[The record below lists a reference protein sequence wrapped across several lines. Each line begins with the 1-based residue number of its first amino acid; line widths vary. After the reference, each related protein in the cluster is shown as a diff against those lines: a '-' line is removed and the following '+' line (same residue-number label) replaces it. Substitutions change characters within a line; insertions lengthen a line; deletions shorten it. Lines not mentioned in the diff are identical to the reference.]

1 MKILDYF
8 LAIFFLAVL
17 ALSFLKVFLV
27 FEYKR
32 NFMHLDNVQE
42 KIFKLQN
49 QNSKLNVEIA
59 LLKSS
64 PYIYDKALALGMTD
78 PDIDDEVKISFLY
91 FFDSSINTWL

>member
-8 LAIFFLAVL
+8 LAIFFLAFL

-32 NFMHLDNVQE
+32 NFMHLDNVQQ

-64 PYIYDKALALGMTD
+64 PYIYDKAIALGMTD
-78 PDIDDEVKISFLY
+78 PDIDDE
-91 FFDSSINTWL
+91 

>member
-1 MKILDYF
+1 MRILDYF
-8 LAIFFLAVL
+8 LAIFFLAFL

-78 PDIDDEVKISFLY
+78 PDIDDE
-91 FFDSSINTWL
+91 

>member
-8 LAIFFLAVL
+8 LAIFFLAFL

-64 PYIYDKALALGMTD
+64 PYIYDKALGLGMTD
-78 PDIDDEVKISFLY
+78 PDIDDE
-91 FFDSSINTWL
+91 

>member
-8 LAIFFLAVL
+8 LALFFLAFL

-42 KIFKLQN
+42 KIFKLQY

-78 PDIDDEVKISFLY
+78 PDIDDE
-91 FFDSSINTWL
+91 

>member
-1 MKILDYF
+1 MRILDYF
-8 LAIFFLAVL
+8 LAIFFLAFL

-64 PYIYDKALALGMTD
+64 PYIYDKAIAIGMTD
-78 PDIDDEVKISFLY
+78 PDIDDE
-91 FFDSSINTWL
+91 

>member
-1 MKILDYF
+1 MKILDFF
-8 LAIFFLAVL
+8 LILFFLAFLV
-17 ALSFLKVFLV
+17 LSFLKVFLV

-32 NFMHLDNVQE
+32 KFANLDNVQE

-64 PYIYDKALALGMTD
+64 PYIYDKAIAIGMTD
-78 PDIDDEVKISFLY
+78 PDIDDE
-91 FFDSSINTWL
+91 

>member
-1 MKILDYF
+1 MKILDFF
-8 LAIFFLAVL
+8 LILFFLAFLV
-17 ALSFLKVFLV
+17 LSFLKVFLV

-49 QNSKLNVEIA
+49 QNSKLKVEIA

-78 PDIDDEVKISFLY
+78 PDIDDE
-91 FFDSSINTWL
+91 

>member
-1 MKILDYF
+1 ML
-8 LAIFFLAVL
+8 
-17 ALSFLKVFLV
+17 

-32 NFMHLDNVQE
+32 NFMHLDNVQQ

-64 PYIYDKALALGMTD
+64 PYIYDKAIALGMTD
-78 PDIDDEVKISFLY
+78 PDIDNE
-91 FFDSSINTWL
+91 

>member
-1 MKILDYF
+1 MKILDCF
-8 LAIFFLAVL
+8 LAIFFLAFL
-17 ALSFLKVFLV
+17 GLSFVKVFLV

-32 NFMHLDNVQE
+32 NFMHLDNVQD

-64 PYIYDKALALGMTD
+64 PYVYDKAMALGMID
-78 PDIDDEVKISFLY
+78 PDTNNE
-91 FFDSSINTWL
+91 

>member
-8 LAIFFLAVL
+8 LAIFFLAFLV
-17 ALSFLKVFLV
+17 LSFLKVILV

-42 KIFKLQN
+42 KIIKLQN

-78 PDIDDEVKISFLY
+78 PDIDDE
-91 FFDSSINTWL
+91 

>member
-8 LAIFFLAVL
+8 LEIFFLAFL

-78 PDIDDEVKISFLY
+78 PDIDDE
-91 FFDSSINTWL
+91 

>member
-8 LAIFFLAVL
+8 LAIFFLAFL

-64 PYIYDKALALGMTD
+64 PYIYDKAIAIGMTD
-78 PDIDDEVKISFLY
+78 PDIDDE
-91 FFDSSINTWL
+91 

>member
-8 LAIFFLAVL
+8 LAIFFLAFL

-64 PYIYDKALALGMTD
+64 PYIYDKALTLGMID
-78 PDIDDEVKISFLY
+78 PDIDDE
-91 FFDSSINTWL
+91 

>member
-8 LAIFFLAVL
+8 LLIFFLAFL
-17 ALSFLKVFLV
+17 SLSFLKVFLV

-32 NFMHLDNVQE
+32 NFMHLDNVQQ

-78 PDIDDEVKISFLY
+78 PDIDDE
-91 FFDSSINTWL
+91 

>member
-8 LAIFFLAVL
+8 LAIFFLAFL
-17 ALSFLKVFLV
+17 ALSFLKVSLV

-64 PYIYDKALALGMTD
+64 PYIYDKAIALGMTD
-78 PDIDDEVKISFLY
+78 PDIDDE
-91 FFDSSINTWL
+91 

>member
-78 PDIDDEVKISFLY
+78 PDIDDE
-91 FFDSSINTWL
+91 

>member
-8 LAIFFLAVL
+8 LAMFFLAFL

-32 NFMHLDNVQE
+32 NFMHLDNIQE

-78 PDIDDEVKISFLY
+78 PDIDDE
-91 FFDSSINTWL
+91 

>member
-8 LAIFFLAVL
+8 LAIFFLAFL

-64 PYIYDKALALGMTD
+64 PYIYDRALTLGMID
-78 PDIDDEVKISFLY
+78 PDIDDE
-91 FFDSSINTWL
+91 

>member
-8 LAIFFLAVL
+8 LAIFFLAFL

-64 PYIYDKALALGMTD
+64 PYIYEKALEIGMKE
-78 PDIDDEVKISFLY
+78 PEVKN
-91 FFDSSINTWL
+91 D

>member
-1 MKILDYF
+1 MKILDFFIALIF
-8 LAIFFLAVL
+8 LAFLG
-17 ALSFLKVFLV
+17 LSFLKVFLV

-42 KIFKLQN
+42 SIFKLQN

-64 PYIYDKALALGMTD
+64 PYIYDKAIAIGMTD
-78 PDIDDEVKISFLY
+78 PDNDDE
-91 FFDSSINTWL
+91 

>member
-8 LAIFFLAVL
+8 LAIFFLAFL

-78 PDIDDEVKISFLY
+78 PDIYDE
-91 FFDSSINTWL
+91 

>member
-8 LAIFFLAVL
+8 LALFFLAFL

-32 NFMHLDNVQE
+32 SFMHLDNVQE

-64 PYIYDKALALGMTD
+64 PYIYDKAIALGMTD
-78 PDIDDEVKISFLY
+78 PDIDDE
-91 FFDSSINTWL
+91 

>member
-1 MKILDYF
+1 MKILDFF
-8 LAIFFLAVL
+8 LILFFLAFLV
-17 ALSFLKVFLV
+17 LSFLKVFLV

-42 KIFKLQN
+42 NIFKLQN

-64 PYIYDKALALGMTD
+64 PYIYDKAIALGMTD
-78 PDIDDEVKISFLY
+78 PDIDDE
-91 FFDSSINTWL
+91 

>member
-8 LAIFFLAVL
+8 LAIFFLAFL

-32 NFMHLDNVQE
+32 NFMHLDNIQE

-64 PYIYDKALALGMTD
+64 PYIYDKAIALGMTD
-78 PDIDDEVKISFLY
+78 PDIDDE
-91 FFDSSINTWL
+91 

>member
-8 LAIFFLAVL
+8 LAIFFLAFL

-32 NFMHLDNVQE
+32 NFMHLDNVQQ

-64 PYIYDKALALGMTD
+64 PYIYDKAIALGMID
-78 PDIDDEVKISFLY
+78 PDIDDE
-91 FFDSSINTWL
+91 

>member
-8 LAIFFLAVL
+8 LSIFFLAFL
-17 ALSFLKVFLV
+17 GLSFLKVFLV

-32 NFMHLDNVQE
+32 KFMHLDNVQQ

-64 PYIYDKALALGMTD
+64 PYIYDKAIALGMTD
-78 PDIDDEVKISFLY
+78 PDIDNE
-91 FFDSSINTWL
+91 

>member
-1 MKILDYF
+1 MKILDYL
-8 LAIFFLAVL
+8 LAIFFLAFLV
-17 ALSFLKVFLV
+17 LSFLKVFLV

-32 NFMHLDNVQE
+32 NFMHLDNVQD

-64 PYIYDKALALGMTD
+64 PYIYDKAIALGMTD
-78 PDIDDEVKISFLY
+78 PDIDDE
-91 FFDSSINTWL
+91 

>member
-8 LAIFFLAVL
+8 LAIFFLAFL

-42 KIFKLQN
+42 KILKLQN

-78 PDIDDEVKISFLY
+78 PDIDDE
-91 FFDSSINTWL
+91 

>member
-8 LAIFFLAVL
+8 LAIFFLAFL

-27 FEYKR
+27 FEYNR

-64 PYIYDKALALGMTD
+64 PYIYDKAIALGMTD
-78 PDIDDEVKISFLY
+78 PEIDDE
-91 FFDSSINTWL
+91 

>member
-8 LAIFFLAVL
+8 LAMFFLAFL

-32 NFMHLDNVQE
+32 NFMHLDNVQQ

-78 PDIDDEVKISFLY
+78 PDIDDE
-91 FFDSSINTWL
+91 